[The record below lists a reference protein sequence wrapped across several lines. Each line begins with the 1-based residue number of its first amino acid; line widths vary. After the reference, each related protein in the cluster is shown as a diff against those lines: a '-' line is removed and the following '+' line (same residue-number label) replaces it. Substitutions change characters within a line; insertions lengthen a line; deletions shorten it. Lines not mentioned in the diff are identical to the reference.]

1 MHGPNN
7 GWMDG
12 WLAYHGWDYQV
23 GNMHWGIPY
32 LSESAKHEHAGK
44 AISTYDSLEYLPHTR
59 IDSRIQN
66 SLGGHHMSCYVIYF
80 IFCFLCKQA
89 TNS

>member
-12 WLAYHGWDYQV
+12 WMAYHGWDYQV

-66 SLGGHHMSCYVIYF
+66 SLGRTPYVMLCYLFYILF
-80 IFCFLCKQA
+80 SLQA
-89 TNS
+89 SN